1 MDYLAQPLSSPILGL
16 NYLGDVV
23 FAVSGA
29 LAAGRKK
36 MDLIGY
42 VMIGTITGI
51 GGGTLRDLL
60 LGRKVWWTS
69 NPQELILCIA
79 ASVIAYFF
87 IRGSS
92 RHFPVVVWL
101 DAVGLAAFAVVGC
114 HVGLASGA
122 SFVVA
127 VFMGMLTATGGG
139 VIRDVLTDTRPMI
152 LSAGE
157 LYATAALGGAFVYA
171 LVTSFEGPMLGAQ
184 LLGFLA
190 VMILRGSSILYGVRT
205 GPPGE
210 FLRWGRSRERVGSD

>member
-1 MDYLAQPLSSPILGL
+1 MNNLNQQLSSTILGM

-29 LAAGRKK
+29 LTAGRNK

-60 LGRKVWWTS
+60 LGRKVWWIN
-69 NPQELILCIA
+69 NPQELMICVI
-79 ASVIAYFF
+79 SSIIAYFF
-87 IRGSS
+87 IKNTTQHRQSI
-92 RHFPVVVWL
+92 VWL
-101 DAVGLAAFAVVGC
+101 DAVGLGAFAVVGC
-114 HVGLASGA
+114 HAGFICGA
-122 SFVVA
+122 SFIVA

-139 VIRDVLTDTRPMI
+139 VIRDVLTNTKPMI

-171 LVTSFEGPMLGAQ
+171 LMIQLQASAPLAQ
-184 LLGFLA
+184 LLGFLT
-190 VMILRGSSILYGVRT
+190 VLILRGASILFGVRT
-205 GPPGE
+205 GPPGD
-210 FLRWGRSRERVGSD
+210 FLRWGNAEKK

>member
-1 MDYLAQPLSSPILGL
+1 MDNLNQPLSTAILGM

-29 LAAGRKK
+29 LTAGRNK

-60 LGRKVWWTS
+60 LGRKVWWTT
-69 NPQELILCIA
+69 NPQELMLCVV

-87 IRGSS
+87 IRHSTKHHSS
-92 RHFPVVVWL
+92 IVWL
-101 DAVGLAAFAVVGC
+101 DAIGLSSFAVVGC
-114 HVGLASGA
+114 HIGLICGA
-122 SFVVA
+122 PFEVA

-139 VIRDVLTDTRPMI
+139 VVRDVLTNTKPMI

-157 LYATAALGGAFVYA
+157 LYATAALGGSFVFA
-171 LVTSFEGPMLGAQ
+171 LLIHLQASALIAQ
-184 LLGFLA
+184 ALGFLT
-190 VMILRGSSILYGVRT
+190 VLILRSASILFGVRT

-210 FLRWGRSRERVGSD
+210 FLRWGRSEKD

>member
-1 MDYLAQPLSSPILGL
+1 MDNLNQPLSPMILWM
-16 NYLGDVV
+16 NYFGDVV

-29 LAAGRKK
+29 LTAGRNK

-51 GGGTLRDLL
+51 GGGTMRDLL

-69 NPQELILCIA
+69 NPQELILCVL
-79 ASVIAYFF
+79 ASVVAYFF
-87 IRGSS
+87 IRNTVKHHRSI
-92 RHFPVVVWL
+92 VWL
-101 DAVGLAAFAVVGC
+101 DAIGLGAFAVVGC
-114 HVGLASGA
+114 HVGLACGA

-139 VIRDVLTDTRPMI
+139 VIRDVLTNTKPMI

-157 LYATAALGGAFVYA
+157 LYATAAFGGAFVYA
-171 LVTSFEGPMLGAQ
+171 LIIHFQVSALIAQ
-184 LLGFLA
+184 LIGFLT
-190 VMILRGSSILYGVRT
+190 VLILRSVSILFGVRT

-210 FLRWGRSRERVGSD
+210 FLRWGGAKRD

>member
-1 MDYLAQPLSSPILGL
+1 MDNLNQPLSPTLL
-16 NYLGDVV
+16 AMNYLGDVV
-23 FAVSGA
+23 FAVSGS
-29 LAAGRKK
+29 LTAGRNK

-51 GGGTLRDLL
+51 GGGTVRDLL
-60 LGRKVWWTS
+60 LGRKVWWTR
-69 NPQELILCIA
+69 NPQELMLCVV

-87 IRGSS
+87 IKNTTQHHRSI
-92 RHFPVVVWL
+92 VWL
-101 DAVGLAAFAVVGC
+101 DAIGLGAFAVVGC
-114 HVGLASGA
+114 QVGLVCGS

-139 VIRDVLTDTRPMI
+139 VIRDVLTNTKPMI

-171 LVTSFEGPMLGAQ
+171 LMMHLQASAPLAQ

-190 VMILRGSSILYGVRT
+190 VLILRASSILFGVRT

-210 FLRWGRSRERVGSD
+210 FLRWGRFE

>member
-1 MDYLAQPLSSPILGL
+1 MDNLNQPLSPTLLGM

-29 LAAGRKK
+29 LSAGRNK

-69 NPQELILCIA
+69 NPQELMLCVV

-87 IRGSS
+87 IKNTTQHHRSI
-92 RHFPVVVWL
+92 VWL
-101 DAVGLAAFAVVGC
+101 DAVGLGAFAVVGC
-114 HVGLASGA
+114 HVGLICGS

-139 VIRDVLTDTRPMI
+139 VIRDVLTNTKPMI

-171 LVTSFEGPMLGAQ
+171 LMMHLQASATLAQ
-184 LLGFLA
+184 LLGFLT
-190 VMILRGSSILYGVRT
+190 VLILRGASILFGVRT

-210 FLRWGRSRERVGSD
+210 FLRWGR

>member
-1 MDYLAQPLSSPILGL
+1 MDNLNQPLSPTILGM
-16 NYLGDVV
+16 NYMGDVV

-29 LAAGRKK
+29 LTAGRNK

-69 NPQELILCIA
+69 NPQELMLCVV

-87 IRGSS
+87 IKNTTQHHRSI
-92 RHFPVVVWL
+92 VWL
-101 DAVGLAAFAVVGC
+101 DAIGLGAFAVVGC
-114 HVGLASGA
+114 QVGLVCGS

-139 VIRDVLTDTRPMI
+139 VIRDVLTNTKPMI

-171 LVTSFEGPMLGAQ
+171 LMMHLQASAPLAQ

-190 VMILRGSSILYGVRT
+190 VLILRASSILFGVRT

-210 FLRWGRSRERVGSD
+210 FLRWGRF